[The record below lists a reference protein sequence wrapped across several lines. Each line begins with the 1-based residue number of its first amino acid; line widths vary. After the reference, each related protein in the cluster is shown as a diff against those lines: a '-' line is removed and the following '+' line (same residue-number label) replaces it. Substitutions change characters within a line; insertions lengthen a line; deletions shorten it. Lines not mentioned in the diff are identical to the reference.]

1 MINVFF
7 QVDLG
12 VHLLLMQQQVRK
24 HLQECVGQ
32 QELWNT
38 KNISEPFTKHMVEM
52 GLVQLTGACQLP
64 VNDKL
69 TSPLSFSL

>member
-1 MINVFF
+1 M
-7 QVDLG
+7 
-12 VHLLLMQQQVRK
+12 RK

-38 KNISEPFTKHMVEM
+38 KNILELFTKHMVEI

-69 TSPLSFSL
+69 MSPLSFSL